1 MSKQKFSNVAVI
13 NRHKQVLLL
22 KRGPT
27 APYNP
32 NNYCFPGGTVEENE
46 SLEDAASREL
56 YEETGIVVDNNSL
69 EKMVIVY
76 PSSYKKIIFVTKV
89 DDAEVRLNYEHT
101 HYVWANSNDSVNYP
115 MVNGLRITID
125 DLNKKGYLA

>member
-1 MSKQKFSNVAVI
+1 MAQKFSTVAVI
-13 NRHKQVLLL
+13 NRDKKILLL

-56 YEETGIVVDNNSL
+56 YEETGIVVDSNNL
-69 EKMVIVY
+69 KKMVIVY
-76 PSSYKKIIFVTKV
+76 PSGYRKTIFVTKV
-89 DDAEVRLNYEHT
+89 NYTEVRLNYEHT
-101 HYVWANSNDSVNYP
+101 DYTWVDSTDSINYP
-115 MVNGLRITID
+115 MVNGLRITLSSLKENGLIV
-125 DLNKKGYLA
+125 

>member
-1 MSKQKFSNVAVI
+1 MAQRFSTVAVI
-13 NRHKQVLLL
+13 NRDKKILLL

-32 NNYCFPGGTVEENE
+32 NNYCFPGGNVEENE

-76 PSSYKKIIFVTKV
+76 PSGYKKIIFVTKIH
-89 DDAEVRLNYEHT
+89 DAEVTLNYEHINYAWVT
-101 HYVWANSNDSVNYP
+101 SNDSINYP
-115 MVNGLRITID
+115 MVNGLRITLSSLHENGLIV
-125 DLNKKGYLA
+125 

>member
-1 MSKQKFSNVAVI
+1 MSQKFSTVAVI
-13 NRHKQVLLL
+13 NRDKKILLL

-32 NNYCFPGGTVEENE
+32 NNYCFPGGTVESNE
-46 SLEDAASREL
+46 TLEQAAIREL
-56 YEETGIVVDNNSL
+56 YEETGIVVDNNNL

-76 PSSYKKIIFVTKV
+76 PSGYKKVIFVSKI

-101 HYVWANSNDSVNYP
+101 NYYWVDLTESTNYP
-115 MVNGLRITID
+115 MVNGLRITLSSLHENGLIV
-125 DLNKKGYLA
+125 

>member
-1 MSKQKFSNVAVI
+1 MSQKFSTVAVI
-13 NRHKQVLLL
+13 NRDKKILLL

-56 YEETGIVVDNNSL
+56 YEETGIVLDNNSL

-76 PSSYKKIIFVTKV
+76 PSGYKKIIFVTEIH
-89 DDAEVRLNYEHT
+89 DAVVTLNYEHT
-101 HYVWANSNDSVNYP
+101 DYVWVTSNDSINYS
-115 MVNGLRITID
+115 MVNGLRITLSSLYENGLIV
-125 DLNKKGYLA
+125 

>member
-1 MSKQKFSNVAVI
+1 MSQKFSTVAVI

-56 YEETGIVVDNNSL
+56 YEETGIVVDNNDL

-76 PSSYKKIIFVTKV
+76 PSGYKKTIFVTKV
-89 DDAEVRLNYEHT
+89 NYTEVRLNYEHT
-101 HYVWANSNDSVNYP
+101 DYTWVDSTDSINYP
-115 MVNGLRITID
+115 MVNGLRITLSSLKDNGLI
-125 DLNKKGYLA
+125 L

>member
-1 MSKQKFSNVAVI
+1 MSQKFSTVAVV
-13 NRHKQVLLL
+13 NRDKRILLL

-46 SLEDAASREL
+46 SLEYAASREL
-56 YEETGIVVDNNSL
+56 YEETGIFVENNSL

-76 PSSYKKIIFVTKV
+76 PSGYKKIIFVTKV
-89 DDAEVRLNYEHT
+89 DDAEVILNYEHT
-101 HYVWANSNDSVNYP
+101 NYEWVTSNDSINYP
-115 MVNGLRITID
+115 MVNGLRITLSSLYENGLIV
-125 DLNKKGYLA
+125 